1 MFLVNDS
8 VEDRRHKIIGFV
20 DNGEIAI
27 AVLLASAN
35 LEWTLRRC
43 IIGLGMSKTSDFN
56 KKNGIFDRCHG
67 LKDYKTVLR
76 KEVTPLVEQT
86 LPEVIFN
93 WQYLKE
99 KAFPL
104 RHKLIHGVEGPP
116 GVGYGGERVLGLI
129 NASEAL
135 IEYASSKDVNIFERI
150 KVRRKVRGSLA

>member
-27 AVLLASAN
+27 AVLLAAAN
-35 LEWTLRRC
+35 FEWTLRRC

-56 KKNGIFDRCHG
+56 KKNGIFDGCHG
-67 LKDYKTVLR
+67 LKVYKTVWK

-86 LPEVIFN
+86 LPEVILN

-104 RHKLIHGVEGPP
+104 RNKMIHGVEGPP
-116 GVGYGGERVLGLI
+116 GVGYGREKVLGLI

-135 IEYASSKDVNIFERI
+135 IEYASSKDVNMFERI
-150 KVRRKVRGSLA
+150 KVRRKERGSLA